1 MHRISIILF
10 VVLFLAVG
18 SLYFITFSA
27 KDNQSELSTKK
38 NKLIT
43 DDKIDFS
50 KLPEGRF
57 AFVDLDSI
65 SLNYQYIND
74 QSKSLKSRYDA
85 LNGQYENLVVAF
97 QEEYRR
103 FQESVNA
110 GIAPQSQLEAKQVD
124 LQKKQNEIAQ
134 KENQIKNLEMEM
146 EKVKA
151 ETMERVNAFIGHY
164 NQNFNYDFIFCRTS
178 LVNTI
183 AFANPKLD
191 ITVEVL
197 KGLNNEYAESIKI
210 KK

>member
-1 MHRISIILF
+1 MQRISIFLFSGLF
-10 VVLFLAVG
+10 VAVG
-18 SLYFITFSA
+18 VLYFLFFFSR
-27 KDNQSELSTKK
+27 EK
-38 NKLIT
+38 NSGVTGERKNILT
-43 DDKIDFS
+43 EGKIDFS
-50 KLPEGRF
+50 KLPEGKY
-57 AFVDLDSI
+57 AFVDLDTI

-74 QSKSLKSRYDA
+74 QSKSLKSRYEA
-85 LNGQYENLVVAF
+85 LNGQYENMVISF

-110 GIAPQSQLEAKQVD
+110 GIAPQSQLEAKQVE

-151 ETMERVNAFIGHY
+151 ETMERVNDFIGRY
-164 NQNFNYDFIFCRTS
+164 NQKFNYDFIFCRTS
-178 LVNTI
+178 LVNTM

-191 ITVEVL
+191 ITKEVVS
-197 KGLNNEYAESIKI
+197 GLNQEYNQT